1 MPQVDYGTAGELQ
14 RLRLMQEQYEAQE
27 RLISRRPYDT
37 WPRAWGSP
45 REKDTQW
52 AARDHRGNLRETRD
66 FKALMRDNLNT
77 RDT

>member
-1 MPQVDYGTAGELQ
+1 MAPQGSSSAYDSCKNNTK
-14 RLRLMQEQYEAQE
+14 LRSAC
-27 RLISRRPYDT
+27 SGHNRRPYDT

-52 AARDHRGNLRETRD
+52 AARDHRGNLREIRD